1 MGKYF
6 LMLLKQFFS
15 STNSFWF
22 KKDKE
27 VQSSGLNSIAVK
39 ILHTMY
45 SLYVKESLK
54 KQP

>member
-1 MGKYF
+1 MGKHF

-15 STNSFWF
+15 STNSFGV

-27 VQSSGLNSIAVK
+27 VQLLGLNSIATK

-45 SLYVKESLK
+45 SSARN
-54 KQP
+54 